1 MGSSKK
7 KNATTRFLKYSF
19 IGLLFFSI
27 VIFSML
33 GIYMNQKSK
42 KTIYEVGEIYMS
54 GMNEQMAKHFENV
67 VELRFEQVHGIVS
80 VVSGEGSETE
90 DLYEELETLM
100 EIPCSRLIHCLL
112 LKR

>member
-1 MGSSKK
+1 MGSSQK

-54 GMNEQMAKHFENV
+54 GMNEQMAKRFENV
-67 VELRFEQVHGIVS
+67 VKLRFEQVQDRKS
-80 VVSGEGSETE
+80 VV
-90 DLYEELETLM
+90 
-100 EIPCSRLIHCLL
+100 
-112 LKR
+112 

>member
-1 MGSSKK
+1 MGSSQK

-42 KTIYEVGEIYMS
+42 KTIYEVWCDGVRLIQVLLNLIREI
-54 GMNEQMAKHFENV
+54 
-67 VELRFEQVHGIVS
+67 R
-80 VVSGEGSETE
+80 EGR
-90 DLYEELETLM
+90 YNPNPVRRV
-100 EIPCSRLIHCLL
+100 EIPKETKGGGVRGRLIN
-112 LKR
+112 